1 MRTPFLAVS
10 LSTFVCAAGALA
22 GLQPPIQLEVI
33 DNGGISDGSGANLA
47 GSTTYDVFLFNNTG
61 SNISGIVGFDLGSQA
76 TGSPAL
82 YGIPVAGTIF
92 NHSFGT
98 DTNPSPAL
106 IPAFPAL
113 AFDSF
118 WTVGDQP
125 VGSFESGSVDL
136 TGADGLLNAQFTVGG
151 APIDLNSGERLRLA
165 RLTFLSGDFDFSR
178 AFGLAAV
185 LADGTRVE
193 FGVPSPGAFAALT
206 LGALAATRRRRP

>member
-10 LSTFVCAAGALA
+10 LSSFLCAAGALA
-22 GLQPPIQLEVI
+22 GLQPPIQLQVV

-61 SNISGIVGFDLGSQA
+61 ATVSGIVGFDLGSQA

-98 DTNPSPAL
+98 DSNPNPAL

-118 WTVGDQP
+118 WTIGDQP
-125 VGSFESGSVDL
+125 VGSFEAGSVDL
-136 TGADGLLNAQFTVGG
+136 IGADGLLNAQFTVSG
-151 APIDLNSGERLRLA
+151 APIDLISGDRIRLA
-165 RLTFLSGDFDFSR
+165 RITFLSGDFDFTG

-185 LADGTRVE
+185 LVDGSRVE
-193 FGVPSPGAFAALT
+193 FGIPSPGAFAALT
-206 LGALAATRRRRP
+206 LGALAATRRRRA